1 MDSSPI
7 EQYGKFLGGLV
18 FDSCLVDFFLPD
30 WARKNLNNEI
40 FQ

>member
-18 FDSCLVDFFLPD
+18 FDSCLLDFFSPRLG
-30 WARKNLNNEI
+30 KKKFE
-40 FQ
+40 